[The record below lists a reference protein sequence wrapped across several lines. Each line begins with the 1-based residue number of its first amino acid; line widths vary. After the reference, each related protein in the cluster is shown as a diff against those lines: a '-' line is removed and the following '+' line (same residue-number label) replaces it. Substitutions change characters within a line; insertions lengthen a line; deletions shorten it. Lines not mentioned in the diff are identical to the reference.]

1 MWGLASRHSGRVVIG
16 AVVLLGAAAGIAY
29 AAIPDGNGVYTAC
42 MLKNVGTIR
51 LVDPSLQSSSLLS
64 HCTSVETQITWN
76 RGGPPGPQGLPGP
89 KGETGPQGSQGPNG
103 DAGPAGPS
111 NLAALQGSPC
121 TVNGSPSTLDV
132 KVDSTTGAVSM
143 TCIPPPI
150 TVSGT
155 ISGTNANSFVVAGK
169 KIVVDSS
176 TAFSGSGSPS
186 SVADLKVG
194 DVVTVIGVSQADGSL
209 LAQSVIKA

>member
-1 MWGLASRHSGRVVIG
+1 
-16 AVVLLGAAAGIAY
+16 
-29 AAIPDGNGVYTAC
+29 
-42 MLKNVGTIR
+42 
-51 LVDPSLQSSSLLS
+51 
-64 HCTSVETQITWN
+64 
-76 RGGPPGPQGLPGP
+76 
-89 KGETGPQGSQGPNG
+89 
-103 DAGPAGPS
+103 
-111 NLAALQGSPC
+111 
-121 TVNGSPSTLDV
+121 V

-155 ISGTNANSFVVAGK
+155 ISGINANSFVVAGK